1 MIFFLI
7 EEPMK
12 TSKNKTTT
20 LEQLTTSY
28 FGDVGSPSRDSFNQE
43 YEAFKLGYLIKQ
55 ARKKKGMTQ
64 QALAQKIGSTKSY
77 ISLLENDVKEVRLST
92 LQKLISEGLGG
103 TVQIKVQV
111 GDEVICL

>member
-1 MIFFLI
+1 
-7 EEPMK
+7 MK

-43 YEAFKLGYLIKQ
+43 YEAFKLGYLIKK

-92 LQKLISEGLGG
+92 LKKLISEGLGG

>member
-1 MIFFLI
+1 
-7 EEPMK
+7 MK

-77 ISLLENDVKEVRLST
+77 ISLLKNDVKEVRLST

>member
-1 MIFFLI
+1 
-7 EEPMK
+7 MK

-28 FGDVGSPSRDSFNQE
+28 FGDVSSPSRDSFNQE
-43 YEAFKLGYLIKQ
+43 YEAYKLGFLIKQ

>member
-1 MIFFLI
+1 
-7 EEPMK
+7 MK
-12 TSKNKTTT
+12 ASKNIIKT
-20 LEQLTTSY
+20 LEQLTSTNY
-28 FGDVGSPSRDSFNQE
+28 GDVGSPSRDSFNQD

-64 QALAQKIGSTKSY
+64 QVLAQKIGSTKSY

-103 TVQIKVQV
+103 TVQIKVHL
-111 GDEVICL
+111 GDEIICL

>member
-1 MIFFLI
+1 
-7 EEPMK
+7 MK

-28 FGDVGSPSRDSFNQE
+28 FGDVGSSTRDSFNQE

-77 ISLLENDVKEVRLST
+77 ISLLENDVEEVRLST

>member
-1 MIFFLI
+1 
-7 EEPMK
+7 MK

-43 YEAFKLGYLIKQ
+43 YEASKLGYLIKQ

>member
-1 MIFFLI
+1 
-7 EEPMK
+7 MK

-20 LEQLTTSY
+20 LEQLTTNY
-28 FGDVGSPSRDSFNQE
+28 FGAVNSPSRDSLNQE
-43 YEAFKLGYLIKQ
+43 YEAFKLGFLIKQ

>member
-7 EEPMK
+7 EEPME

>member
-1 MIFFLI
+1 
-7 EEPMK
+7 MK
-12 TSKNKTTT
+12 TSKNKATT

>member
-1 MIFFLI
+1 
-7 EEPMK
+7 MK

-20 LEQLTTSY
+20 LEELTKTY
-28 FGDVGSPSRDSFNQE
+28 MGDLGSLSRDSFNQD

-111 GDEVICL
+111 GDAVICL

>member
-1 MIFFLI
+1 
-7 EEPMK
+7 MK

-20 LEQLTTSY
+20 LEQLTTNY
-28 FGDVGSPSRDSFNQE
+28 FGAVNSPSRDSFNQE
-43 YEAFKLGYLIKQ
+43 YEAFKLGFLIKQ